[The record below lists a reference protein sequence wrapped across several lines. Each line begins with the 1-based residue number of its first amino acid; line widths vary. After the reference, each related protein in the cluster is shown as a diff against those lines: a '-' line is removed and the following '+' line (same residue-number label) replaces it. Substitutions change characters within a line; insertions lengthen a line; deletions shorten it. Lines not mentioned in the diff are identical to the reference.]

1 MNIHLY
7 FECLLEPF
15 YFLGVNFHQMAAFYS
30 KKAKD
35 SKCSYVL
42 VTKTWPQKT

>member
-1 MNIHLY
+1 MLFFWAI
-7 FECLLEPF
+7 
-15 YFLGVNFHQMAAFYS
+15 FHHMAAFYS

-42 VTKTWPQKT
+42 VAKT